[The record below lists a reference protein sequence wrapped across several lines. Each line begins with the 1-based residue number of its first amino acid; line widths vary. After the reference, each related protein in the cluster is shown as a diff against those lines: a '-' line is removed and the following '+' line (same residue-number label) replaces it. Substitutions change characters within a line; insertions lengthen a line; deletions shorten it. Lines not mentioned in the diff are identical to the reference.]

1 MSALTAGELGTITDA
16 QGRSVVVGASGGK
29 VTLRTLRTRTQ
40 GAVELTGD
48 LAEDF
53 AQLFIAAVW
62 QAAQQEARLPEGTGP
77 S

>member
-1 MSALTAGELGTITDA
+1 MAGVTEVGTVTDA

-53 AQLFIAAVW
+53 AQLLVAAVW
-62 QAAQQEARLPEGTGP
+62 QAAQQEARTPGGTGA

>member
-1 MSALTAGELGTITDA
+1 MTALIDGEIGTVTDA
-16 QGRSVVVGASGGK
+16 GGRSVAVGAAGGK
-29 VTLRTLRTRTQ
+29 VTLRTFRTRTD

-53 AQLFIAAVW
+53 MQLMVAALW
-62 QAAQQEARLPEGTGP
+62 QAAQQADRTPGGTGP